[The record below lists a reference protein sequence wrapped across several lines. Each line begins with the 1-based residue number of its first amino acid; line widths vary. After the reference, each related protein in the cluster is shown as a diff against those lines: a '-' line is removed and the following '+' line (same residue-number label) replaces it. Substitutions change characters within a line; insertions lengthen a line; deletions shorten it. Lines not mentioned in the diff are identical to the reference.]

1 MRRMLPVVAVLA
13 TATPASG
20 DGGGILL
27 PRFDDVPVIEGLTEP
42 VSVRFAADGTI
53 FVAEKPGRI
62 KLFDPLPTPGN
73 GTVVLDIRDR
83 VMDFQDRGLLGL
95 ALHPQYPQVPFV
107 YVLYTYDA
115 PPGGVAPLW
124 NDVCDAPNDIGGG
137 CVVSGRLVRY
147 TMASGVAGPVLVGE
161 RTLIQDD
168 WYQQYPSHSIG
179 DLAFG
184 PDGML
189 YVSGGDGASY
199 QFVDTGEPGQ
209 INQTHPSAGDPVH
222 EGGALRAQD
231 LLTSGDPL
239 GLNGS
244 VLRVDPDTG
253 AAAAGNPLPGIRQIA
268 FGLRNPF
275 RFGFRPGTR
284 ELWIGDVGENSW
296 EEINR
301 ITDVGDGVV
310 ENFGWPCYEGA
321 GIHPGYADA
330 PLCSAL
336 IHDGLPPGTPGTRTA
351 PFFSYRHGDAPGA
364 GLSPDGCQNGNGQAI
379 SGIAF
384 YQGGTYPSQYQ
395 RALFFADYAVNCI
408 YAMRADA
415 SGVPDPSQ
423 IDVVERAADVP
434 VSLQVGP
441 GGDIFYAAVTGAIRR
456 ITYQTDLTAKAT
468 ASVTTG
474 EAPLTVQFDG
484 SGSVDPAGGP
494 LDYAWDLDGDGAFDD
509 ATGPRAQWTYDRGV
523 FAARLQVKG
532 HGDTAVSAPIAIT
545 VGVRPLPAITAPANG
560 ALFKAGQRIEFAGA
574 GSDPQDGALPVQAMS
589 WRIVLLHCPAG
600 GCHQHPFESF
610 DGVAGGSFVAAPDGY
625 PAYYDIALTVTDADN
640 FTSTTTVRITAI
652 GTQLQFDTDPS
663 GLLLR
668 YTGTPLATPAQLTEV
683 AGDTVT
689 LEAPLSEERGGI
701 AYVFTGWS
709 DGGDRMRVLTIPD
722 GPERYVATYEVDSD
736 RDGLPDSTDPCP
748 TTADPSCTAA
758 PPGRLTGGCS
768 AGGSPGLAFAL
779 LFALAAAH
787 RRRGRPRR

>member
-1 MRRMLPVVAVLA
+1 MRHMLLAVLVLA
-13 TATPASG
+13 TAMPAFGNS
-20 DGGGILL
+20 ILL
-27 PRFDDVPVIEGLTEP
+27 PRFDDAAVIEGLTEP
-42 VSVRFAADGTI
+42 VAVRFAPDGEI

-62 KLFDPLPTPGN
+62 KLFDPLPSPGN
-73 GTVVLDIRDR
+73 GTVVLDIRDQ

-124 NDVCDAPNDIGGG
+124 NDVCDLPTDIGKG

-147 TMASGVAGPVLVGE
+147 TIVSTAGGPQLVDPHI
-161 RTLIQDD
+161 LIQDD

-199 QFVDTGEPGQ
+199 QFVDTGEPDQ
-209 INQTHPSAGDPVH
+209 VNQMFPDPGDPVH
-222 EGGALRAQD
+222 EGGSLRAQD

-253 AAAAGNPLPGIRQIA
+253 AAAAGNPLPGVRQIA

-275 RFGFRPGTR
+275 RFAFRPGTR
-284 ELWIGDVGENSW
+284 ELWIGDVGENLW
-296 EEINR
+296 EEIDR
-301 ITDVGDGVV
+301 IADVGDGVV

-321 GIHPGYADA
+321 GIHLGFDDA

-336 IHDGLPPGTPGTRTA
+336 IHDALPAGTPGTKTA
-351 PFFSYRHGDAPGA
+351 PFFSYAHGAAPGSA
-364 GLSPDGCQNGNGQAI
+364 LSPEPCQNGSGQAI

-384 YQGGTYPSQYQ
+384 YQGGTYPVQYQ
-395 RALFFADYAVNCI
+395 GALVFADYAVNCI
-408 YAMRADA
+408 YAMRAGAD
-415 SGVPDPSQ
+415 GIPDPSQ

-441 GGDIFYAAVTGAIRR
+441 GGDIFYAAVTGSIRR
-456 ITYQTDLTAKAT
+456 ITYATDLTAKAS
-468 ASVTTG
+468 ADITTG
-474 EAPLTVQFDG
+474 EGPLTVRFDG
-484 SGSVDPAGGP
+484 TGSIDPAGGA

-509 ATGPRAQWTYDRGV
+509 ATGPHAQWTYGRGV
-523 FAARLQVKG
+523 YAARLQVRSG
-532 HGDTAVSAPIAIT
+532 GGDTAVSAPIAIT
-545 VGVRPLPAITAPANG
+545 VGVRPTPVITAPSTG
-560 ALFKAGQRIEFAGA
+560 ATFKAGQRIAFAGTA
-574 GSDPQDGALPVQAMS
+574 SDDQDGALPVTAMS

-610 DGVAGGSFVAAPDGY
+610 DGVAGGSFVATPDGY
-625 PAYYDIALTVTDADN
+625 PAYYDIALTVTDSDH
-640 FTSTTTVRITAI
+640 FTSTTTVRIAAI
-652 GTQLQFDTDPS
+652 GTELQLDTNPS
-663 GLLLR
+663 GLVLR
-668 YTGTPLATPAQLTEV
+668 YTGTPLATPAQVTEV

-689 LEAPLSEERGGI
+689 LEAPTSEDRAGV

-709 DGGDRMRVLTIPD
+709 DGGDRSRVLTIPD
-722 GPERYVATYEVDSD
+722 QSLHLVASYEVDSD
-736 RDGLPDSTDPCP
+736 RDGMPDSTDPCP
-748 TTADPSCTAA
+748 TDADPSCTASPSGHGTA
-758 PPGRLTGGCS
+758 GGCS
-768 AGGSPGLAFAL
+768 AGGSPGLWLGAFL
-779 LFALAAAH
+779 GLGVGFAA
-787 RRRGRPRR
+787 RRRSRR